1 MHSLGAS
8 IRQAF
13 EIADTASQPVI
24 RPHRPKEP
32 ASCDTHTGTR
42 PANRSAHYEWPAAWR
57 SWHDLHRYHGRWHRM
72 HRLHWDF
79 AATRSTTR
87 STDWRGALLS
97 TALQRELSGAAHL
110 PAKVQ
115 APVPADQT
123 RLAGRGGLAPS
134 HASSWAVSRFRCSIN
149 GSLFSHLAI
158 WKGRTSTVA
167 RRDAKWS
174 GPQVRRGAMVIRL
187 PGRGSWSCR
196 GRRSGVAGH

>member
-1 MHSLGAS
+1 MRHAYSA
-8 IRQAF
+8 R
-13 EIADTASQPVI
+13 
-24 RPHRPKEP
+24 
-32 ASCDTHTGTR
+32 R

-57 SWHDLHRYHGRWHRM
+57 SRGMTCTDTTADAHRM

-174 GPQVRRGAMVIRL
+174 GPRVRRGAMVIRL